1 MSSHPVSSHPLWGG
15 RFSSAPDEVAARFSA
30 SVESD
35 SRLAAEDIDGSL
47 AHARML
53 AKQGVISGEDL
64 AAIECGFTELRSE
77 IEADAFKWDPAHEDV
92 HLNLER
98 ALTARIGDA
107 GKRLHTA
114 RSRNDQ
120 VATDMR
126 LWSRKAVTRLTS
138 ELLALVEVVLDRVR
152 QDGEHL
158 LPAYTHLQ
166 RAQPVRLGHHL
177 LAWVAMWL
185 RDADRLLDARER
197 LNFSPLG
204 AGALATTTF
213 PIDRAHTAAALGF
226 RAPMWN
232 SLDAVSS
239 RDFLLELLGSLS
251 ILQVHLSRVAEE
263 LVLWSSQEFAFVEMS
278 DAFATGSSM
287 MPQKKNPDMAE
298 LIRGKSSVAPAA
310 FLQVAM
316 MLKALPLTY
325 NRDMQEDKD
334 PVFRAFDTS
343 LDSLIVMRGMLASL
357 RFKPSRMSAALRDG
371 FIEATDVADYLAG
384 KGVPFR
390 EAHACS
396 GKLVAAAVQAG
407 CTLLDLPLAMYQSVN
422 AAFEADV
429 FESLAAEA
437 MVERRD
443 VLGGPASARVQEAL
457 GLAGAELAV
466 LKQRL

>member
-1 MSSHPVSSHPLWGG
+1 MSNRPVSSQSLWGG
-15 RFSSAPDEVAARFSA
+15 RFSTAPDKVASRFSA
-30 SVESD
+30 SVAID

-53 AKQGVISGEDL
+53 AKQAIISGEDL
-64 AAIECGFTELRSE
+64 AAIECGFAQIRSE
-77 IEADAFKWDPAHEDV
+77 IEAETFEWDPEYEDV

-98 ALTARIGDA
+98 ALTDRIGDA

-126 LWSRKAVTRLTS
+126 LWSRKAVTRLAS
-138 ELLALVEVVLDRVR
+138 ELLALVDTVLDRVR
-152 QDGEHL
+152 QDGDHL

-166 RAQPVRLGHHL
+166 RAQPTRLGHHL

-213 PIDRAHTAAALGF
+213 PIDRSDSAAALGF

-239 RDFLLELLGSLS
+239 RDFLLEVLGSLS

-263 LVLWSSQEFAFVEMS
+263 LVLWSSQEFAFIEIS

-325 NRDMQEDKD
+325 NRDMQEDKE
-334 PVFRAFDTS
+334 PVFRAFDTA
-343 LDSLIVMRGMLASL
+343 LDSIVVMRGMIGSL
-357 RFKPSRMSAALRDG
+357 HFKPSRMNAALRDG
-371 FIEATDVADYLAG
+371 FIEATDIADYLAA

-407 CTLLDLPLAMYQSVN
+407 CTLLEVPLAVYQSVSP
-422 AAFEADV
+422 AFEADV

-443 VLGGPASARVQEAL
+443 ILGGPASARVQEAL
-457 GLAGAELAV
+457 ELANAEATG
-466 LKQRL
+466 LKHRL